1 MLHVVLTSCI
11 FICIKICYINY
22 VSAKNFYL
30 ISKVAENI
38 FIHLWFFSKSVK
50 GRAFVGFLLD
60 FLIEVNFN
68 RLLIWFSNCRL
79 VITSR
84 QALKM
89 CRNLN
94 NKISIDFIFGHWLQ
108 RFNLQ
113 KNWTR
118 FAHFMLTKS
127 AKTPVCYKTV
137 AV

>member
-127 AKTPVCYKTV
+127 AKKLVCYKTV